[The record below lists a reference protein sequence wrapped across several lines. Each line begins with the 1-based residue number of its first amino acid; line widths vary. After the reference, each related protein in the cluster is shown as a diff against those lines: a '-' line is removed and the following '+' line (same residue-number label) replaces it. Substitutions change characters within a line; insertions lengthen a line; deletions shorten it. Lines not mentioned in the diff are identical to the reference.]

1 MQGSAARTAYVGNA
15 IATASPARLL
25 VMLCDR
31 LVLDVERAA
40 RAQVDGDRVETHNQ
54 LVHAQAIV
62 TELRS
67 SLRPEGWRGGAELAS
82 LYAYLD
88 RRLVEAN
95 THNDR
100 RATAEA
106 LGLCRSIRD
115 TWREAAMLAA
125 GLAAGA

>member
-31 LVLDVERAA
+31 LVLDVERGA
-40 RAQVDGDRVETHNQ
+40 RAQIEGDRVQAHNQ

-67 SLRPEGWRGGAELAS
+67 SLRPDGWRGGAELAA
-82 LYAYLD
+82 LYEYLG

-95 THNDR
+95 VGNDR
-100 RATAEA
+100 RATAES

-115 TWREAAMLAA
+115 TWRDAAMLAA
-125 GLAAGA
+125 GLAEGA

>member
-1 MQGSAARTAYVGNA
+1 MQANAARTAYVGNA
-15 IATASPARLL
+15 ITTASPARLL

-40 RAQVDGDRVETHNQ
+40 RAQAAGDRVETHNQ

-62 TELRS
+62 AELSS
-67 SLRPEGWRGGAELAS
+67 SLRPDGWRGGKELAA
-82 LYAYLD
+82 LYEYLG

-95 THNDR
+95 TRDDR